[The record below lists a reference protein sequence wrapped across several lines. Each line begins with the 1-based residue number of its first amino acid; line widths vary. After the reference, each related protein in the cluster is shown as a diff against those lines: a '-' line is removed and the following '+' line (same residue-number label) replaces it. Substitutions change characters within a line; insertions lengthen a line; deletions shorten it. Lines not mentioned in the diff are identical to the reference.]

1 MMMSC
6 TLFVPEH
13 ILTCL
18 GFSIVFKVN
27 KTSKYFYDVLHFI
40 VFNEFVDGL
49 NLYFNKENL
58 WQMFNGENMAI

>member
-1 MMMSC
+1 
-6 TLFVPEH
+6 
-13 ILTCL
+13 L

-27 KTSKYFYDVLHFI
+27 KTSKYFYDVLHII